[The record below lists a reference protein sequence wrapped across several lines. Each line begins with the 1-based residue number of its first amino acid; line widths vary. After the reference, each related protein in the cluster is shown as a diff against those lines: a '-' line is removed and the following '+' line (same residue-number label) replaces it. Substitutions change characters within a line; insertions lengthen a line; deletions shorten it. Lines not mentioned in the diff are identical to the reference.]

1 MPTFYFPK
9 KYILK
14 EEGEGKGGLAM
25 LDTMP
30 SVVGWK
36 SFISKDESKY
46 SMKFKECKHKTIN
59 GDLKARNP
67 STRTLEQKKQRTIL
81 ITFP

>member
-36 SFISKDESKY
+36 SFISKAESKY
-46 SMKFKECKHKTIN
+46 SMEFKESKKKTIN
-59 GDLKARNP
+59 GDLKARKP